1 MSMSLIRRTS
11 QRRAM
16 PEANKENSNL
26 NPNRSTPPRVVNNN
40 EADDLAEIDLMGL
53 VMAVLRRWKLCA
65 AICGV
70 MIATGLA
77 YCLMVPTQ
85 YQTTSRVF
93 VDVGQLKT
101 TPKDEVQFVLSGKVL
116 QKVFD
121 DYKFGETK
129 AFSGD
134 ADYMKHFRALY
145 DVKEVPKTS
154 LIEIAFKDPDVKRS
168 AAVNAATAQGY
179 INDVRDR
186 VRQVLVNE
194 QTVLQVVLDQW
205 IKERTEAADALGAF
219 KTQHGIVALDEQRS
233 QTEDDLNRAAAAA
246 AAAASPLLSQSG
258 ATRLTYVAEPPKSA
272 AGKKKVAEDQ
282 AALKK
287 ELVRL
292 DALVPEYQ
300 RLNGR
305 YLAALAA
312 YQQAFNAVKE
322 QAAKIE
328 GINGDALA
336 RVAVP
341 PTDDESLVKKQ
352 PAKTKVM
359 AIVVL
364 ASLVLSVLVCV
375 VLELL
380 DRTVKTRR
388 EFERLSGLPVL
399 AEVSSDGK
407 SDEEEKW
414 QTAATQLTLG
424 TSKARQVFVVVKPSA
439 LKTEVSAAVQLA
451 MEFAQVGRDVLLVSF
466 DSFTDLPVM
475 LKKNGGRL
483 EEGTET
489 VFGALTS
496 WAAEVGELEFS
507 AGVASAARV
516 DEVLKGVSEVGYD
529 VVIMDVA
536 ALSTSAEA
544 LNLAAAD
551 GVQTVVVGELR
562 QTSRD
567 ALVDAMQMLD
577 RVKAEVVGGVTFA
590 DK

>member
-1 MSMSLIRRTS
+1 
-11 QRRAM
+11 M
-16 PEANKENSNL
+16 PEINNEKNNL
-26 NPNRSTPPRVVNNN
+26 NLLRSTPPRTVNTTD
-40 EADDLAEIDLMGL
+40 ADDLAEIDLLGL
-53 VMAVLRRWKLCA
+53 VTAVLRRWKLCA
-65 AICGV
+65 AICGGV
-70 MIATGLA
+70 IAAGLA

-121 DYKFGETK
+121 DFKFGETK
-129 AFSGD
+129 AFVGD
-134 ADYMKHFRALY
+134 SKPMKHFRGLY

-168 AAVNAATAQGY
+168 AAVNAATAEGY

-186 VRQVLVNE
+186 VRRVLVNE
-194 QTVLQVVLDQW
+194 QTVLQAVLDQW

-246 AAAASPLLSQSG
+246 AAAAAASPLRSHSG
-258 ATRLTYVAEPPKSA
+258 ATRLTYVAEPAKSA
-272 AGKKKVAEDQ
+272 ADKKKVIEDQ
-282 AALKK
+282 ATLKK
-287 ELVRL
+287 ELARL

-305 YLAALAA
+305 YLAALSA

-336 RVAVP
+336 RIAVP
-341 PTDDESLVKKQ
+341 ATDDENVVKKQ
-352 PAKTKVM
+352 PAKVKVM
-359 AIVVL
+359 AFVVL

-399 AEVSSDGK
+399 VEVKASGKTAEV
-407 SDEEEKW
+407 EKC
-414 QTAATQLTLG
+414 QTAATLLDLG
-424 TSKARQVFVVVKPSA
+424 TAEDPKVFLTVKPSA
-439 LKTEVSAAVQLA
+439 VKTDISAAVKLA
-451 MEFAQVGRDVLLVSF
+451 AAFAKRGKFVLLVVLNAGDVSALMAANGVQLK
-466 DSFTDLPVM
+466 TDTE
-475 LKKNGGRL
+475 KDFGGAS
-483 EEGTET
+483 GWT
-489 VFGALTS
+489 
-496 WAAEVGELEFS
+496 AEVGAAQFHIIDVPAERLSEVLEVTEEGDVVMV
-507 AGVASAARV
+507 AETEPLTASA
-516 DEVLKGVSEVGYD
+516 EGLS
-529 VVIMDVA
+529 VA
-536 ALSTSAEA
+536 AM
-544 LNLAAAD
+544 D

-562 QTSRD
+562 ATPRE
-567 ALVDAMQMLD
+567 ALIDGLQQLD
-577 RVKAEVVGGVTFA
+577 RVKATVVGSVIFT
-590 DK
+590 

>member
-1 MSMSLIRRTS
+1 MTEINN
-11 QRRAM
+11 
-16 PEANKENSNL
+16 EKNNL
-26 NPNRSTPPRVVNNN
+26 NLPRSTPPRTVNTTD
-40 EADDLAEIDLMGL
+40 ADDLAEIDLLGL
-53 VMAVLRRWKLCA
+53 VTAVLRRWKLCV

-70 MIATGLA
+70 MIAAGLA

-121 DYKFGETK
+121 DFKFGETK
-129 AFSGD
+129 AFVGD
-134 ADYMKHFRALY
+134 SEPMKHFRNLY

-168 AAVNAATAQGY
+168 ATVNAATAEGY
-179 INDVRDR
+179 INDVRNR
-186 VRQVLVNE
+186 VRRVLVNE
-194 QTVLQVVLDQW
+194 QTVLQAVLDQW

-219 KTQHGIVALDEQRS
+219 KTKHGIVALDEQRS
-233 QTEDDLNRAAAAA
+233 QTEDDLNRAAAATAAA

-258 ATRLTYVAEPPKSA
+258 ATRLTYVAEPAKSSA
-272 AGKKKVAEDQ
+272 DRKKLIEDQ
-282 AALKK
+282 ATLKK
-287 ELVRL
+287 ELARL

-305 YLAALAA
+305 YLAALSA
-312 YQQAFNAVKE
+312 YQQAFNAVKA

-328 GINGDALA
+328 GINGGALA
-336 RVAVP
+336 RIAVP
-341 PTDDESLVKKQ
+341 PSDDENVVKKQ
-352 PAKTKVM
+352 PAKAKVM

-388 EFERLSGLPVL
+388 EFERLSSLPVL
-399 AEVSSDGK
+399 AEVT
-407 SDEEEKW
+407 SDEKAGAGKKW
-414 QTAATQLTLG
+414 QTAATQLELG
-424 TSKARQVFVVVKPSA
+424 TSKARKVFVLVKPSA
-439 LKTEVSAAVQLA
+439 LKTEFSAAVRLA

-466 DSFTDLPVM
+466 DSVTDLPVM

-483 EEGTET
+483 KEGTET

-496 WAAEVGELEFS
+496 WAAEVGELEFT
-507 AGVASAARV
+507 AGEASAARV

-529 VVIMDVA
+529 VVIMDVD
-536 ALSTSAEA
+536 ALATSAQA

-551 GVQTVVVGELR
+551 GVQTVVIGELR
-562 QTSRD
+562 QTKRD
-567 ALVDAMQMLD
+567 ELVDAMQMLE
-577 RVKAEVVGGVTFA
+577 RVKARMVGSIIFS
-590 DK
+590 

>member
-1 MSMSLIRRTS
+1 
-11 QRRAM
+11 M
-16 PEANKENSNL
+16 PEINNEKNNQNL
-26 NPNRSTPPRVVNNN
+26 PRSTPPRTVNTTD
-40 EADDLAEIDLMGL
+40 ADDLAEIDLLGL
-53 VMAVLRRWKLCA
+53 VTAVLRRWKLCA

-70 MIATGLA
+70 MIAAGLA
-77 YCLMVPTQ
+77 YCLMVTTQ

-121 DYKFGETK
+121 DFKFGETK
-129 AFSGD
+129 AFVGD
-134 ADYMKHFRALY
+134 SEPMKHFRNLY
-145 DVKEVPKTS
+145 DVKEVPKTA

-168 AAVNAATAQGY
+168 AAVNAATAEGY
-179 INDVRDR
+179 INDVRNR
-186 VRQVLVNE
+186 VRRVLVNE
-194 QTVLQVVLDQW
+194 QTVLQAVLDQW

-219 KTQHGIVALDEQRS
+219 KTKHGIVALDEQRS
-233 QTEDDLNRAAAAA
+233 QTEDDLNRAAAATAA

-258 ATRLTYVAEPPKSA
+258 ATRLTYVAEPAKSSA
-272 AGKKKVAEDQ
+272 DRKKLIEDQ
-282 AALKK
+282 ATLKK
-287 ELVRL
+287 ELARL

-305 YLAALAA
+305 YLAALSA
-312 YQQAFNAVKE
+312 YQQAFNAIKA

-328 GINGDALA
+328 GINGGALA
-336 RVAVP
+336 RIAVP
-341 PTDDESLVKKQ
+341 PSDDENVVKKQ
-352 PAKTKVM
+352 PAKAKVM

-388 EFERLSGLPVL
+388 EFERLSSLPVL
-399 AEVSSDGK
+399 AEVTSEGK
-407 SDEEEKW
+407 AGEGKKW
-414 QTAATQLTLG
+414 QTAATQLALG

-439 LKTEVSAAVQLA
+439 LKTEVSAAVRLA
-451 MEFAQVGRDVLLVSF
+451 MEFAQAGRDVLLVSF
-466 DSFTDLPVM
+466 DSVTDLPVM

-496 WAAEVGELEFS
+496 WVAEVGELEFS

-536 ALSTSAEA
+536 ALATSAEA

-551 GVQTVVVGELR
+551 GVQTVVAGELR
-562 QTSRD
+562 QTKRD
-567 ALVDAMQMLD
+567 ELVDAMQMLE
-577 RVKAEVVGGVTFA
+577 RVKARMVGSIIFS
-590 DK
+590 

>member
-1 MSMSLIRRTS
+1 MTEINN
-11 QRRAM
+11 
-16 PEANKENSNL
+16 EKNNL
-26 NPNRSTPPRVVNNN
+26 NLPRSTPSRAINTTD
-40 EADDLAEIDLMGL
+40 ADDLAEIDLLGL
-53 VMAVLRRWKLCA
+53 VTAVLRRWKLCV

-70 MIATGLA
+70 MIAAGLA

-85 YQTTSRVF
+85 YLTTSRVF

-121 DYKFGETK
+121 DFKFGETK
-129 AFSGD
+129 AFVGD
-134 ADYMKHFRALY
+134 SEPMKHFRNLY
-145 DVKEVPKTS
+145 DVKEVPKTP

-168 AAVNAATAQGY
+168 AAVNVATAEGY
-179 INDVRDR
+179 INDVRNR
-186 VRQVLVNE
+186 VRRVLVNE
-194 QTVLQVVLDQW
+194 QTVLQAVLDQW

-219 KTQHGIVALDEQRS
+219 KTKHGIVALDEQRN
-233 QTEDDLNRAAAAA
+233 QTEDDLSRAAAAAAA

-258 ATRLTYVAEPPKSA
+258 TTRLTYVAEPVKSSA
-272 AGKKKVAEDQ
+272 DRKKLIEDQ
-282 AALKK
+282 ATLKK

-305 YLAALAA
+305 YLAALSA

-328 GINGDALA
+328 RLNGDALA
-336 RVAVP
+336 RIAVP
-341 PTDDESLVKKQ
+341 PSDDENVVKKQ
-352 PAKTKVM
+352 PVKAKVM

-388 EFERLSGLPVL
+388 EFERLSSLPVL
-399 AEVSSDGK
+399 AEVTADGK
-407 SDEEEKW
+407 AGEGKKW
-414 QTAATQLTLG
+414 QTAATQLALG
-424 TSKARQVFVVVKPSA
+424 TSKARKVFVVVKPSA
-439 LKTEVSAAVQLA
+439 LKTELSAAVRLA

-466 DSFTDLPVM
+466 DSVTDLPVM

-483 EEGTET
+483 EEGSET

-496 WAAEVGELEFS
+496 WAAEVGELEFT
-507 AGVASAARV
+507 AGEASAARV

-529 VVIMDVA
+529 VVIMDVD
-536 ALSTSAEA
+536 ALATSAQA

-562 QTSRD
+562 QTKRD
-567 ALVDAMQMLD
+567 ELVDAMQMLE
-577 RVKAEVVGGVTFA
+577 RVKARMVGSIIFS
-590 DK
+590 

>member
-1 MSMSLIRRTS
+1 MTEINN
-11 QRRAM
+11 
-16 PEANKENSNL
+16 EKNNL
-26 NPNRSTPPRVVNNN
+26 NLPRSTPPRTVNTTD
-40 EADDLAEIDLMGL
+40 AGDLAEIDLWGL
-53 VMAVLRRWKLCA
+53 VTAVLRRWKLCV

-70 MIATGLA
+70 MIAAGLA

-121 DYKFGETK
+121 DFKFGETK
-129 AFSGD
+129 AFVGD
-134 ADYMKHFRALY
+134 SEPMKHFRNLY
-145 DVKEVPKTS
+145 DVKEVQKTS

-168 AAVNAATAQGY
+168 AAVNAATAEGY
-179 INDVRDR
+179 INDVRNR
-186 VRQVLVNE
+186 VRRVLVNE
-194 QTVLQVVLDQW
+194 QTVLQAVLEQW

-219 KTQHGIVALDEQRS
+219 KTKHGIVALDEQRS
-233 QTEDDLNRAAAAA
+233 QTEDDLNRAAAATVA
-246 AAAASPLLSQSG
+246 TAAASPLLSQSG
-258 ATRLTYVAEPPKSA
+258 ATRLTYVAEPAKSSA
-272 AGKKKVAEDQ
+272 DRKKLIEDQ
-282 AALKK
+282 ATLKK
-287 ELVRL
+287 ELARL

-305 YLAALAA
+305 YLAALSA

-328 GINGDALA
+328 GINGSALA
-336 RVAVP
+336 RIAVP
-341 PTDDESLVKKQ
+341 PSDDENVVKKQ
-352 PAKTKVM
+352 PAKAKVM
-359 AIVVL
+359 TIVVL

-388 EFERLSGLPVL
+388 EFERLSSLPVL
-399 AEVSSDGK
+399 AEVTSDGK
-407 SDEEEKW
+407 AGEGKKW
-414 QTAATQLTLG
+414 QTAATQLALG
-424 TSKARQVFVVVKPSA
+424 TSKARKVFVVIKPSA
-439 LKTEVSAAVQLA
+439 LKTEFSAAVRLA

-466 DSFTDLPVM
+466 DSVTDLPVM

-496 WAAEVGELEFS
+496 WTAEVGELEFT
-507 AGVASAARV
+507 AGEASAARV

-529 VVIMDVA
+529 VVIMDVD
-536 ALSTSAEA
+536 ALATSAQA
-544 LNLAAAD
+544 LDLAAAD

-562 QTSRD
+562 QTKRD
-567 ALVDAMQMLD
+567 ELVDAMQMLE
-577 RVKAEVVGGVTFA
+577 RVKARMVGSIIFS
-590 DK
+590 

>member
-1 MSMSLIRRTS
+1 MTEINN
-11 QRRAM
+11 
-16 PEANKENSNL
+16 EKNNL
-26 NPNRSTPPRVVNNN
+26 NLLCSTPPHTVHTTD
-40 EADDLAEIDLMGL
+40 DDLAEIDLLGL
-53 VMAVLRRWKLCA
+53 VTAVLRRWKLCV

-70 MIATGLA
+70 MIAAGLA

-116 QKVFD
+116 QRVFD
-121 DYKFGETK
+121 DFKFGETK
-129 AFSGD
+129 AFVGD
-134 ADYMKHFRALY
+134 SEPMKHFRNLY

-168 AAVNAATAQGY
+168 ATVNAATAEGY
-179 INDVRDR
+179 INDVRNR
-186 VRQVLVNE
+186 VRRVLVNE
-194 QTVLQVVLDQW
+194 QTVLQAVLDQW

-219 KTQHGIVALDEQRS
+219 KTKHGIVALDEQRS
-233 QTEDDLNRAAAAA
+233 QTEDDLNRAAAATA

-258 ATRLTYVAEPPKSA
+258 ATRLTYVAEPAKSSA
-272 AGKKKVAEDQ
+272 DRKKLIEDQ
-282 AALKK
+282 ATLKK
-287 ELVRL
+287 ELARL

-305 YLAALAA
+305 YLAALSA

-328 GINGDALA
+328 GINGGALA
-336 RVAVP
+336 RIAVP
-341 PTDDESLVKKQ
+341 PSDDENVVKKQ
-352 PAKTKVM
+352 PAKAKVM

-388 EFERLSGLPVL
+388 EFERLSSLPVL
-399 AEVSSDGK
+399 AEVT
-407 SDEEEKW
+407 SDEKAGAGKKW
-414 QTAATQLTLG
+414 QTAATQLELG
-424 TSKARQVFVVVKPSA
+424 TSKARKVFVVIKPSA
-439 LKTEVSAAVQLA
+439 LKTEFSAAVRLA
-451 MEFAQVGRDVLLVSF
+451 MEFAQAGRNVLLVSF
-466 DSFTDLPVM
+466 DSVPDLPVT
-475 LKKNGGRL
+475 LQKNGVRL

-496 WAAEVGELEFS
+496 WAAEVGELEFT
-507 AGVASAARV
+507 AGEASTARV

-529 VVIMDVA
+529 VVIMDA
-536 ALSTSAEA
+536 DALATSAQA

-562 QTSRD
+562 QTKRD
-567 ALVDAMQMLD
+567 ELVDAMQMLE
-577 RVKAEVVGGVTFA
+577 RVKARMVGSIIFS
-590 DK
+590 

>member
-1 MSMSLIRRTS
+1 
-11 QRRAM
+11 
-16 PEANKENSNL
+16 
-26 NPNRSTPPRVVNNN
+26 
-40 EADDLAEIDLMGL
+40 MGL
-53 VMAVLRRWKLCA
+53 VTAVLRRWKLCA

-70 MIATGLA
+70 MIAAGLA
-77 YCLMVPTQ
+77 YCLLVPTQ

-101 TPKDEVQFVLSGKVL
+101 TMKDEVQFVLSGKVL
-116 QKVFD
+116 RKVFND
-121 DYKFGETK
+121 FKFGETK

-134 ADYMKHFRALY
+134 TEYMKHFRNLY

-179 INDVRDR
+179 ISDVRDR

-194 QTVLQVVLDQW
+194 QTVLQAVLDQW

-246 AAAASPLLSQSG
+246 AAAAAASPLLSQSG

-272 AGKKKVAEDQ
+272 ADRKRVAEDQ

-287 ELVRL
+287 ELARL

-300 RLNGR
+300 RMNGR

-322 QAAKIE
+322 QTAKIE

-352 PAKTKVM
+352 PAKAKVM

-380 DRTVKTRR
+380 DRTVKKRR

-399 AEVSSDGK
+399 AEVTSDGK
-407 SDEEEKW
+407 TDGEEKW
-414 QTAATQLTLG
+414 QTAATQLALG

-439 LKTEVSAAVQLA
+439 LKTEVSAAVRLA
-451 MEFAQVGRDVLLVSF
+451 MEFAQAGRDVLLVSF
-466 DSFTDLPVM
+466 DSVTDLPVM

-536 ALSTSAEA
+536 ALATSAEA

-562 QTSRD
+562 QTKRD
-567 ALVDAMQMLD
+567 ELVDAMQMLE
-577 RVKAEVVGGVTFA
+577 RVKARMVGSIIFS
-590 DK
+590 